1 MTNLQVGFIGLGVMG
16 RSMAGHLLAAG
27 HRLAVYTR
35 TRASAEGLLAA
46 GARWAET
53 PAEVAKQS
61 TVVFSMVGFPPDVEE
76 VYFGPS
82 GIFAGLRAGD
92 VCVDMTTSDPELAVR
107 IAGRARELGAQ
118 ALDAPVTGGD
128 KGAREATLSIMV
140 GGDPAAFERVRPLFE
155 VMGKCVVHHG
165 PAGSGQRCKLCNQ
178 IAIAANMVGVCE
190 TLAYARRSGLDS
202 ALVLKS
208 VSSGSA
214 GSWQMSNM
222 APRMLA
228 GDFAP
233 GFYVKHL
240 VKDLTLASGAA
251 AAMDLDLPGLA
262 LALERYRRLAASG
275 SADEGTQ
282 ALYKLYATDQTSQG
296 VSGS

>member
-27 HRLAVYTR
+27 HRLVVYTR
-35 TRASAEGLLAA
+35 TRASAAGLLAA

-53 PAEVAKQS
+53 PAEVAQQS
-61 TVVFSMVGFPPDVEE
+61 TVVFSMVGFPQDVEE

-82 GIFAGLRAGD
+82 GILAGLRAGD
-92 VCVDMTTSDPELAVR
+92 ICVDMTTSDPELAVR

-165 PAGSGQRCKLCNQ
+165 PAGNGQRCKLCNQ

-282 ALYKLYATDQTSQG
+282 ALYKLYATDQTSPHARKE
-296 VSGS
+296 